1 MPMSERLTITVS
13 TKGRIM
19 LPKVIRRALRW
30 EAGMRL
36 IVENTPEG
44 VLLRPEPAFEETR
57 PRTCLGPSSVTAS
70 PDLWRRWM
78 RGFWRKRRG
87 AMRAVDTNI
96 VVRYLTGDDP
106 GQAAKAK
113 AVIDAGY
120 VFVSRTV
127 LLESEW
133 VLRSVYGF
141 AGKEVAAALR
151 AFAGLPRVSVERTV
165 SSYE

>member
-113 AVIDAGY
+113 AVIDAGD
-120 VFVSRTV
+120 VFVSRSV
-127 LLESEW
+127 LLESVW
-133 VLRSVYGF
+133 CASARPIIRLREE
-141 AGKEVAAALR
+141 A
-151 AFAGLPRVSVERTV
+151 AGLAGYVKP
-165 SSYE
+165 